1 VVIVVAYMSEP
12 VDAANERLVML
23 LGRES
28 DLWGSK
34 TRLCHL
40 SWHFVFNFGRTP
52 FINSNAFKDLRPM
65 R

>member
-28 DLWGSK
+28 DLWARKLG
-34 TRLCHL
+34 CA
-40 SWHFVFNFGRTP
+40 
-52 FINSNAFKDLRPM
+52 I
-65 R
+65 